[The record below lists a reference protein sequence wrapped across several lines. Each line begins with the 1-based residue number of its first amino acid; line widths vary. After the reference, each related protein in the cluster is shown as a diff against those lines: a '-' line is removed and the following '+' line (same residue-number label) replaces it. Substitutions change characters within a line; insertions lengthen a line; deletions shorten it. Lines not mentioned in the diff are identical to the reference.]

1 MNPTLK
7 NEFKLTND
15 GDNWGNVMAWLFAIG
30 DYITFETDKCIP
42 DTWQFKPSM
51 CGANED
57 CYVFQSLRHFAFE
70 KYVTSEEIM
79 QFGNILIRV
88 RDILESKGESY

>member
-1 MNPTLK
+1 MNTTLK

-30 DYITFETDKCIP
+30 DYITFETDDYIP
-42 DTWQFKPSM
+42 DSWQFRPSPL
-51 CGANED
+51 GANED
-57 CYVFQSLRHFAFE
+57 CYIFQSLRHLAFE
-70 KYVTSEEIM
+70 KYVTSADILH
-79 QFGNILIRV
+79 FGKVLIRV

>member
-1 MNPTLK
+1 
-7 NEFKLTND
+7 
-15 GDNWGNVMAWLFAIG
+15 MAWLFAIG

>member
-1 MNPTLK
+1 MNTTLK
-7 NEFKLTND
+7 EEFKATSD
-15 GDNWGNVMAWLFAIG
+15 GDHWGNVMAWLFAIG
-30 DYITFETDKCIP
+30 DFITFETDECIP

-57 CYVFQSLRHFAFE
+57 CFIYQSLRHFAFE
-70 KYVTSEEIM
+70 KQVTNEEILH
-79 QFGNILIRV
+79 FGNLLMRV

>member
-1 MNPTLK
+1 
-7 NEFKLTND
+7 
-15 GDNWGNVMAWLFAIG
+15 
-30 DYITFETDKCIP
+30 
-42 DTWQFKPSM
+42 M

-57 CYVFQSLRHFAFE
+57 CYVFQSLRHFVFE
-70 KYVTSEEIM
+70 KCVTSEEIM

>member
-1 MNPTLK
+1 MNTTLK
-7 NEFKLTND
+7 EEFKLTND

-57 CYVFQSLRHFAFE
+57 CYVFQTLRHFAFE
-70 KYVTSEEIM
+70 KCVTSEEIM